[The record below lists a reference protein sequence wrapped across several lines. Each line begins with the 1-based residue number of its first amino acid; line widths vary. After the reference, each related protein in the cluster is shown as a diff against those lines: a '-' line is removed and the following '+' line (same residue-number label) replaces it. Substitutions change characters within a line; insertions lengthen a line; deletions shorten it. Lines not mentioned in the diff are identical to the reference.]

1 VRVVA
6 AVLAAGASTRF
17 GSPKL
22 LADLDGRPVL
32 QHVLD
37 AVGNA
42 GLDDVVVVL
51 GDGAAAVE
59 RAIDWRRQRRVIN
72 PRPQDG
78 LSSSLHVALRAA
90 AGDPAFEAAIILLG
104 DQPAVRP
111 EAIRGV
117 IDAAEASGRPF
128 VRARYARDGAP
139 NPVLIRR
146 PAWPEAMALE
156 GDRGLGPLLAA
167 NPDRVELVDVDGDN
181 PDVDTPEDL
190 ARVAIDLAAVPST
203 DRAGARA

>member
-37 AVGNA
+37 AIGAA
-42 GLDDVVVVL
+42 GLDDVLVVL
-51 GDGAAAVE
+51 GDGAASVE
-59 RAIDWRRQRRVIN
+59 RAIEWRRQRRVIN

-78 LSSSLHVALRAA
+78 LSSSVHVALRAA
-90 AGDPAFEAAIILLG
+90 AGDPAVEAAIILLG
-104 DQPAVRP
+104 DQPAVRRD
-111 EAIRGV
+111 AIRRV

-139 NPVLIRR
+139 NPVLTRR